1 MKRDFKIWIG
11 ALFVALFAGVA
22 MAFGADHSAV
32 VHASSA
38 VPFGGMA
45 IGAINMFDTRTMTR
59 SLEQLYV
66 PTSYLRD
73 SFFGSIERHTTRYV
87 DIDIVK
93 GGRKVA
99 AYVHPRNEGSKVD
112 KRGFSTKSYKAPYT
126 KEKMVTT
133 AEEYLTRNAGDVIY
147 TADTPEARAAKELGK
162 NLRELGERVDRL
174 EELQAAQAL
183 QTGKILVKGEDVD
196 DIIDF
201 GFAPEQLPVLTN
213 TAKWSDT
220 TNSTPLDDL
229 QKWHEETRKRSG
241 LVPSMVLADSAAIR
255 FLLKNK
261 NVIGNTGLLSSFRV
275 TLGQIDP
282 QKMNAQGVKYWG
294 YLQDPG
300 IDLWSYD
307 AYYEDPVSGLT
318 VPYINP
324 GTVLMI
330 GEGARLTRHYGAIE
344 DLGATAQVSRFAKSW
359 VTDDPSARWVMV
371 QSAPLCDP
379 HQIDAITC
387 ATVL

>member
-1 MKRDFKIWIG
+1 MRGRVEIDRRPEVMTRHEKPHLAHMLSDGKH
-11 ALFVALFAGVA
+11 VALDHGGGVCRIHALRLHAADTSFAIAVVIVVDVEPEAVQRVALADLLDLPQDHGVIRSAGGGAEVLPTGVGPGVA
-22 MAFGADHSAV
+22 GFRLEVPLVGGVSAIPQ
-32 VHASSA
+32 A
-38 VPFGGMA
+38 
-45 IGAINMFDTRTMTR
+45 
-59 SLEQLYV
+59 
-66 PTSYLRD
+66 
-73 SFFGSIERHTTRYV
+73 IERYMVSDSRC
-87 DIDIVK
+87 
-93 GGRKVA
+93 VA
-99 AYVHPRNEGSKVD
+99 
-112 KRGFSTKSYKAPYT
+112 
-126 KEKMVTT
+126 
-133 AEEYLTRNAGDVIY
+133 
-147 TADTPEARAAKELGK
+147 
-162 NLRELGERVDRL
+162 ELGERVDRL

-371 QSAPLCDP
+371 QSAPLCVP